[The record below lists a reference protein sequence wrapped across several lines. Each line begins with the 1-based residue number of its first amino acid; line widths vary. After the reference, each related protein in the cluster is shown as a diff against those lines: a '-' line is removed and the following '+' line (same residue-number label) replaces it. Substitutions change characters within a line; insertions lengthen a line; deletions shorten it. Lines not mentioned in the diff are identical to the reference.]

1 MKRPIIIVL
10 ISYIIGILGGLY
22 LNSIIFLFLLLSL
35 IVGCVCIKNINKKYF
50 RFLRTFFRRYTII
63 LIICSIIFG
72 YYYTNKLENKYNN
85 LYEEDEEIKEYA
97 LVVSEKK
104 ESKYKDTYK
113 IKIINSRNK
122 KRNNTQLYMRVKK
135 GSNIEYGDMI
145 FIDAKFLEPE
155 IDRNERGFNY
165 KEYLKTIKIYGTLDT
180 NKYMIIEKEKI
191 SKILFYTS
199 KLKKKLKENI
209 GKAIKDEENEKLLI
223 VMILGDTDELRD
235 EVKEDFLN
243 SNLYHILSVSG
254 GQVSNIIIGITII
267 SKILKA
273 HRKILNIICIIILI
287 IFMFLTGLTPSIV
300 RACIMGIISLVASL
314 FFKRYDIAN
323 SLGISLIL
331 ILLNNPHS
339 INSLSVL
346 LSYFGFLGIII
357 LGSYCIQKVN
367 KIVENNIIR
376 YILNII
382 ISSISAQ
389 IFIFPIILYIFGTIS
404 LTFIFSNLFIIPIS
418 SIITIMGFFMMICP
432 IRILG
437 IIEPIIEITI
447 KIVKFFANMSISKI
461 YCIIPN
467 IIQIIIYYVINIYLY
482 YMIRRDYTYKI
493 KHFIKKYRRAI
504 LIIITITI
512 FIKILTINNLA
523 SFYIDFIDVGQG
535 DATLIITDNNK
546 KILIDG
552 GGSEFNSDF
561 DVGKNTLLPHL
572 LKKKINKLDYVIISH
587 FDSDHVGGILTVLN
601 ELKVEKAI
609 IGKQFENS
617 ENYEKFIKIIEKKK
631 IKLYAVEA
639 GQKIK
644 VDKNTNIEI
653 LWPDTSNIIRENR
666 LNNNSLVCKLNFKDK
681 SILCTGD
688 IEEMAEKAILS
699 KYRDNLNILKSDI
712 IKIAHHGSKSSS
724 IMQFINKVKPK
735 IALIGV
741 GENNK
746 FGHPSSITIENL
758 QKAGTEIFRTD
769 ESGEIQIQITNK
781 GEIKAKVHLMKKSR

>member
-223 VMILGDTDELRD
+223 AMILGDTDELRD

-552 GGSEFNSDF
+552 GGSEFNSNF

-601 ELKVEKAI
+601 ELKVEKVI

-653 LWPDTSNIIRENR
+653 LWPDTSNIIRENI

-681 SILCTGD
+681 SILW
-688 IEEMAEKAILS
+688 
-699 KYRDNLNILKSDI
+699 YR
-712 IKIAHHGSKSSS
+712 
-724 IMQFINKVKPK
+724 
-735 IALIGV
+735 
-741 GENNK
+741 
-746 FGHPSSITIENL
+746 
-758 QKAGTEIFRTD
+758 
-769 ESGEIQIQITNK
+769 
-781 GEIKAKVHLMKKSR
+781 

>member
-223 VMILGDTDELRD
+223 AMILGDTDELRD

-601 ELKVEKAI
+601 ELKVE
-609 IGKQFENS
+609 NS
-617 ENYEKFIKIIEKKK
+617 FAYTLPHSPF
-631 IKLYAVEA
+631 LPFMVS
-639 GQKIK
+639 
-644 VDKNTNIEI
+644 V
-653 LWPDTSNIIRENR
+653 
-666 LNNNSLVCKLNFKDK
+666 VF
-681 SILCTGD
+681 
-688 IEEMAEKAILS
+688 M
-699 KYRDNLNILKSDI
+699 
-712 IKIAHHGSKSSS
+712 
-724 IMQFINKVKPK
+724 
-735 IALIGV
+735 
-741 GENNK
+741 
-746 FGHPSSITIENL
+746 
-758 QKAGTEIFRTD
+758 
-769 ESGEIQIQITNK
+769 
-781 GEIKAKVHLMKKSR
+781 